1 MRKSPYIIYVITKGY
16 LHPAAE
22 SQGQYK
28 TSLQEATDTLKTVER
43 CSESELPRKTELM
56 ATLYS
61 LIGNAHFEMNDYNKA
76 LKYYKMDGDLATDG
90 YVKFRKLLIYFE
102 IAVQQLF

>member
-1 MRKSPYIIYVITKGY
+1 MTLTGKY
-16 LHPAAE
+16 LHPVAE
-22 SQGQYK
+22 SNGQYK

-43 CSESELPRKTELM
+43 CSESDLPRKTELI

-76 LKYYKMDGDLATDG
+76 LKYYQMDGDLATDG
-90 YVKFRKLLIYFE
+90 
-102 IAVQQLF
+102 